1 MAEIEQHEPG
11 MLSWADLCSTD
22 AEGAKAFYTG
32 LLGLEYVDIPAGEDF
47 IYTLLQKNGK
57 NVAGLTQM
65 GPDMQQQGIP
75 TFWSSYIAVTEVDET
90 AAKAKTLGGTLLFE
104 PMDVM
109 EFGRMVV
116 IQDPAGAMISAWQGG
131 IHKGADIF
139 GEPGALA
146 WCELRTQDTD
156 TAAKFYDG
164 LFGWAASQ
172 YPGVGGMPY
181 NVFMS
186 GGQPAAGMVAIPP
199 VWGEVPP
206 HWIVHFMV
214 ENLDSAL
221 GKVEP
226 LGGSVIVPPMSVSG
240 VGKFAQVADPQGGH
254 CMIMEAEAS
263 S

>member
-1 MAEIEQHEPG
+1 MFHRRGGRKGVLHGTAGPG
-11 MLSWADLCSTD
+11 VRRCSR
-22 AEGAKAFYTG
+22 
-32 LLGLEYVDIPAGEDF
+32 GEDF

-65 GPDMQQQGIP
+65 DPDMQQQGIP
-75 TFWSSYIAVTEVDET
+75 TFWSSYIAVTKVDET
-90 AAKAKTLGGTLLFE
+90 AVKAKTLGGTLLFE

-164 LFGWAASQ
+164 LFGWATSQ
-172 YPGVGGMPY
+172 HQGVGGMPY

-186 GGQPAAGMVAIPP
+186 GGQPAAEWWPSRRCGARF
-199 VWGEVPP
+199 P
-206 HWIVHFMV
+206 HT
-214 ENLDSAL
+214 
-221 GKVEP
+221 
-226 LGGSVIVPPMSVSG
+226 GSSTSWSRIWTSR
-240 VGKFAQVADPQGGH
+240 
-254 CMIMEAEAS
+254 
-263 S
+263 